1 MRKFAGPREGGDPV
15 NAGGAWVTREF
26 RQSNCRRRLL
36 GPRLRGE
43 PKEAAYSS
51 SSNNGF
57 LCLGLRLGRSGR
69 GTTFGRK
76 SAPRSDRAT
85 GFRFSLRPTA
95 FLGFV
100 PAVLPPAS
108 VDPRGFVSY
117 LRRVAKLDIITLPDR
132 KLRLKSAPVERIDD
146 DLRKFMDSMLEAMY
160 AAPGI
165 GLAAVQVGVPRRVI
179 TIDVAKREEEGA
191 EANPLFLINPESL
204 WTSGEVAVGE
214 EGCLSIPE
222 YFAEVERPASVR
234 VAYLDRDGKRQEIAA
249 DGVLA
254 VCLQHEIDHLNGKLF
269 IDHLSKLKR
278 DMVIKK
284 FAKQSRLGPK
294 PAVL

>member
-1 MRKFAGPREGGDPV
+1 M
-15 NAGGAWVTREF
+15 
-26 RQSNCRRRLL
+26 
-36 GPRLRGE
+36 
-43 PKEAAYSS
+43 
-51 SSNNGF
+51 
-57 LCLGLRLGRSGR
+57 
-69 GTTFGRK
+69 
-76 SAPRSDRAT
+76 
-85 GFRFSLRPTA
+85 
-95 FLGFV
+95 
-100 PAVLPPAS
+100 
-108 VDPRGFVSY
+108 
-117 LRRVAKLDIITLPDR
+117 AKLDIITLPDR

-165 GLAAVQVGVPRRVI
+165 GLAAIQVGVPRRVI
-179 TIDVAKREEEGA
+179 TIDVAKREDENA
-191 EANPLFLINPESL
+191 EARPLFLINPELL
-204 WTSGEVAVGE
+204 WKSDEVAVGE

-234 VAYLDRDGKRQEIAA
+234 VAYLDRDGKRQELEA

-284 FAKQSRLGPK
+284 FAKQAKLAK
-294 PAVL
+294 PNVL